1 MEEREQEMSGEE
13 SLRLITEMVQ
23 TAKTGI
29 RDNGFFYLFW
39 GWLVFVASLSQYA
52 LMVILHS
59 PYNDLPWAVLMPL
72 GGIVSVVY
80 GRKKKKAMRVRT
92 YLDQFMG
99 YALIAFLISLF
110 TILFFMFQTRQP
122 HLAYPLIMMVY
133 GAWLFISGGAL
144 QFRPLLIG
152 GCINWILSLVSMFV
166 SFEWQLLILALAVL
180 LGYIIPGH
188 LLKANYNKQ

>member
-1 MEEREQEMSGEE
+1 MKAMEEEMTGEE
-13 SLRLITEMVQ
+13 SLKLITEMVQ

-39 GWLVFVASLSQYA
+39 GWLIFVASLSQYV

-59 PYNDLPWAVLMPL
+59 AYNALPWTVLMPL
-72 GGIVSVVY
+72 GSVVSFIY

-99 YALIAFLISLF
+99 YALIAFLVSLCLV
-110 TILFFMFQTRQP
+110 LFFMFMTQQP
-122 HLAYPLIMMVY
+122 RLAYPILMMVY
-133 GAWLFISGGAL
+133 GAWMFISGGAL
-144 QFRPLLIG
+144 QFKPFLIG
-152 GCINWILSLVSMFV
+152 GCINWILSVVSMFV

-188 LLKANYNKQ
+188 LLQANYNKQ